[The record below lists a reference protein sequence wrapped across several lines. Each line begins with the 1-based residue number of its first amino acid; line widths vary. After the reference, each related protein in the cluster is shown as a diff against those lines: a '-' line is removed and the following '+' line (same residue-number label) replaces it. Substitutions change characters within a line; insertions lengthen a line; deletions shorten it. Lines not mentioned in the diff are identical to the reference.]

1 MEGSEGVRC
10 AIQSLAG
17 VYVYDYQPLEKVSK
31 RINLRYGQAE
41 ARLSQLLEKP
51 DLSVDEA
58 SELITI
64 SCIMSMHDVSYSL
77 LLYHLIYIPRHA
89 NLH

>member
-1 MEGSEGVRC
+1 MRS

-17 VYVYDYQPLEKVSK
+17 VYVYDYQPLEKVAK
-31 RINLRYGQAE
+31 RINLRYRQAE
-41 ARLSQLLEKP
+41 ARLSQLLEST

-64 SCIMSMHDVSYSL
+64 LCIMSMHDVSHL
-77 LLYHLIYIPRHA
+77 LSYI
-89 NLH
+89 N